1 MNWDDLSDEARAVM
15 EELGNLSPT
24 VNVQYKEVKGY
35 TLDSE
40 SGEGGKTYWS
50 SDDLRTTA
58 RACDEVAAWLDK
70 RAELDAN
77 KGTK

>member
-1 MNWDDLSDEARAVM
+1 MNWADVSIEARSVM
-15 EELGNLSPT
+15 DELGNFSPT
-24 VNVQYKEVKGY
+24 VNHQYKEVKGY

-58 RACDEVAAWLDK
+58 KACNEVADWLDK